1 MNVKELMTSDP
12 ACCTKETS
20 LQEVARLMVR
30 CDCGEIPVIEGNG
43 RKRPVGV
50 VTDRDI
56 VCRAVAEGRN
66 PASMQAGEVMTSPAV
81 CVKETDD
88 VGAVERMMATHQI
101 RRVPVVNE
109 NGDICGI
116 VSVADIARRDS
127 RKDTGQVVRE
137 VSAPSR

>member
-20 LQEVARLMVR
+20 LQDVARLMVR
-30 CDCGEIPVIEGNG
+30 CDCGEIPVVEGDN

-56 VCRAVAEGRN
+56 VCRAVAEGRD
-66 PASMQAGEVMTSPAV
+66 PASMRAGDVMTSPAV
-81 CVKETDD
+81 CAKETDD
-88 VGAVERMMATHQI
+88 VGAVERLMATHQI
-101 RRVPVVNE
+101 RRVPVINQSGE
-109 NGDICGI
+109 ICGI
-116 VSVADIARRDS
+116 VSVADVARRDS